1 MLRIPAGYAL
11 HILWNPPLRS
21 ERCAAC
27 LSSTC
32 EGLGDAGAVPRGYGR
47 WGCGRNVAACH
58 QVELREAWGGRA
70 GGLGGLVRGVRGAC
84 EAEHGA

>member
-11 HILWNPPLRS
+11 HILWNPPLKS

-47 WGCGRNVAACH
+47 WRCGRNVAACLPGGASGSMG
-58 QVELREAWGGRA
+58 QARWGPRGSCAWGTWRVTG
-70 GGLGGLVRGVRGAC
+70 
-84 EAEHGA
+84 